1 MLPNT
6 ILDLPEATQK
16 EPPMTETPTPQKPDP
31 QQSETG
37 RGTPP
42 ARTPEA
48 LPETDVQPDQQPV
61 RDIPGVGVPGSQS
74 PAP

>member
-1 MLPNT
+1 
-6 ILDLPEATQK
+6 
-16 EPPMTETPTPQKPDP
+16 MTETPTPQKPDP
-31 QQSETG
+31 QQSEIG

-61 RDIPGVGVPGSQS
+61 RDIPDRKSVV
-74 PAP
+74 